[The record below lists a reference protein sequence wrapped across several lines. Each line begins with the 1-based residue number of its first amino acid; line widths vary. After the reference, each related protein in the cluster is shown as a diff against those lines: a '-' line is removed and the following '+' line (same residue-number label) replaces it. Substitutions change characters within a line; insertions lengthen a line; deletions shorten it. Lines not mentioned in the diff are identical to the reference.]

1 MFVALLSVLCTLLV
15 RTEGPIPLI
24 IIVATLLIAAHV
36 FGTLVGNRLRDTS
49 ADVRRWREA
58 HPKLDNDAPRAEAE
72 LSDASKAVLPPTTP
86 LANHGRVS
94 NWLVWFIVGG
104 ALLSMILGGTLL
116 WLTIGERIGWAGWI
130 VGTISCGVLGTW
142 TAFLASSF
150 STIARHAWRHARDEG
165 D

>member
-15 RTEGPIPLI
+15 RTDGPIPLI

-58 HPKLDNDAPRAEAE
+58 HPKLDDDAPRAEAE
-72 LSDASKAVLPPTTP
+72 LSEASKAVLPPTTP

-104 ALLSMILGGTLL
+104 AVLSMILGGTLL